1 MAANLLAQTDGSTR
15 VSTLVRPARLYAL
28 DAALG
33 PAIADALGEAAADA
47 IIRAVVFTGATRWP
61 APHKPGEQ

>member
-15 VSTLVRPARLYAL
+15 VSTFVRPARLYAL
-28 DAALG
+28 DAALR
-33 PAIADALGEAAADA
+33 PAIADALGEAAADP

-61 APHKPGEQ
+61 APLKPGEQ